1 MEATEERSGEKKRK
15 DIRCPI
21 HGKLLG
27 RYDPQV
33 GAVNVTLFCP
43 TCKKEYTF
51 TFSPS
56 AKKT

>member
-1 MEATEERSGEKKRK
+1 METEERTEKTRK
-15 DIRCPI
+15 DIRCPV
-21 HGKLLG
+21 HRKLLG

-43 TCKKEYTF
+43 ACKKEYTF